1 MAARARRQ
9 SVRATDLDRLGKWA
23 AARGL
28 TPVAADALPGG
39 GYRLHFTAPAAV
51 NDAGDEAAGKA
62 RWDEDLA

>member
-28 TPVAADALPGG
+28 TPVAIDALPGG
-39 GYRLHFTAPAAV
+39 AYRLHFVAPVAV
-51 NDAGDEAAGKA
+51 NDAGEDAAGKA
-62 RWDEDLA
+62 AWDADLA